1 MGETL
6 DYLRQAL
13 PEARIV
19 LQAVLPKG
27 DTWPNRCTP
36 AIDHFNA
43 ALQVRGGVPPPCH
56 GIVLQAVL
64 PKGDTWPNR
73 CTPAID
79 HFNAALQVR
88 ARGLTLHAVRQ

>member
-43 ALQVRGGVPPPCH
+43 ALKVPGSPVAH
-56 GIVLQAVL
+56 M
-64 PKGDTWPNR
+64 
-73 CTPAID
+73 
-79 HFNAALQVR
+79 AAE
-88 ARGLTLHAVRQ
+88 

>member
-13 PEARIV
+13 PEARVV

-43 ALQVRGGVPPPCH
+43 ALKVGAGNYPCMVALEQH
-56 GIVLQAVL
+56 AIVVQPVA
-64 PKGDTWPNR
+64 GS
-73 CTPAID
+73 
-79 HFNAALQVR
+79 AL
-88 ARGLTLHAVRQ
+88 L